1 MHAKAP
7 FFTKENWKTDENGLI
22 KVYYRMKKTSEPIN
36 VYSRK
41 NDASKQQTYQGQIR
55 SSNLLYYLDDMEE
68 ESMW

>member
-7 FFTKENWKTDENGLI
+7 FFTKKNWKTDENGLI